1 MHEYATQK
9 ALSNTKVADLEGVS
23 VQLLDA
29 GGPFAAV
36 LPGFAP
42 RQEQLQLAAAI
53 EQTMAS
59 GGTLVAEAGT
69 GIGKTLSY
77 LVPVLE
83 SRVRA
88 IISTGTKTLQDQLY
102 FRDLP
107 LVKKALGSTLKTA
120 LLKGRANYLCLY
132 RMEQARSE
140 GRLPSRDS
148 IAELEGIRH
157 WALASEDG
165 DLSISAVIGEDS
177 PLWPLVTSTAENCL
191 GSDCPQFDDCFVARA
206 RRAAQDADVVVV
218 NHHLLFA
225 DMAIKQGGFGE
236 VLPGASVFIV
246 DEAHQSPDTALQF
259 FSTTLSTRQI
269 NDLCGDILAEAA
281 ATSGGLT
288 VVRNEIA
295 HCRQMLKEFQAVCA
309 DTLADRGP
317 WQEMLDQAGV
327 RDALQSLD
335 ASIAALKPVIDPL
348 NGASRGMDACIQRFA
363 EIQAHFDHLDKPVP
377 ATEVR
382 WFERRGRGMAI
393 HTTPLDISSVFSSFR
408 EQLDAAWVFTSATL
422 SVNGKF
428 DHFVRQLGLQDADTL
443 NLDSPFDYQNHALMW
458 LPEGLPEPREP
469 SFVPELL
476 EQVLPVLE
484 ASGGRAFMLFTSHRA
499 LRQAAEL
506 LVDKT
511 SHPLFVQGEMPRSM
525 LLEAF
530 RKSGE
535 GILLGSASFW
545 GGVDVLGEA
554 LSLVIIDK
562 LPFAPPNDP
571 VMVARSNE
579 LRQHGGNPFMELFVP
594 QAVIALKQG
603 AGRLIRDV
611 NDRGVL
617 VICDRRL
624 RSRGY
629 GKIFLDSLPP
639 MQQTAERD
647 QVVGFFRAQAEKIKH
662 ESTGH

>member
-1 MHEYATQK
+1 MSRSK
-9 ALSNTKVADLEGVS
+9 ADSA
-23 VQLLDA
+23 QLLDS
-29 GGPFAAV
+29 GGPFESV

-53 EQTMAS
+53 EKTITT

-77 LVPVLE
+77 LVPVLKGSE
-83 SRVRA
+83 RT

-132 RMEQARSE
+132 RMEQARKD
-140 GRLPSRDS
+140 GRLPSRES
-148 IAELEGIRH
+148 ITEIEAIRQ
-157 WALASEDG
+157 WAPTSLDG
-165 DLSISAVIGEDS
+165 DLSVSSVMAEDS
-177 PLWPLVTSTAENCL
+177 ELWSMVTSTADNCL
-191 GSDCPQFDDCFVARA
+191 GSDCPDFEACFVARA
-206 RRAAQDADVVVV
+206 RREAQDADVVVV

-225 DMAIKQGGFGE
+225 DMAIKHSGFGE

-246 DEAHQSPDTALQF
+246 DEAHHAPETASQF
-259 FSTTLSTRQI
+259 FSSSLSTRQI
-269 NDLCGDILAEAA
+269 SDLCRDLLGEAA
-281 ATSGGLT
+281 ETSGGMA
-288 VVRNEIA
+288 VVRDEVA
-295 HCRQMLKEFQAVCA
+295 HCRQVLKEFQ
-309 DTLADRGP
+309 LACHDNLEDRGT
-317 WQEMLDQAGV
+317 WDDMLNRSEV

-335 ASIAALKPVIDPL
+335 LAVGELKPVVEPMQ
-348 NGASRGMDACIQRFA
+348 GASRGMDACVQRLA

-377 ATEVR
+377 DTEVR
-382 WFERRGRGMAI
+382 WFERRGQGVSI
-393 HTTPLDISSVFSSFR
+393 HTTPLDISNLFSSFC
-408 EQLDAAWVFTSATL
+408 EQIDAAWVFTSATL
-422 SVNGKF
+422 SVNGGF

-443 NLDSPFDYQNHALMW
+443 NLDSPFDYGNHALMW
-458 LPEGLPEPREP
+458 LPADLPEPREQ

-476 EQVLPVLE
+476 EQVLPVLK
-484 ASGGRAFMLFTSHRA
+484 ASKGRAFMLFTSHRA

-506 LVDKT
+506 LKPKIDY
-511 SHPLFVQGEMPRSM
+511 PLFVQGEMPRSM

-530 RKSGE
+530 RESGE

-545 GGVDVLGEA
+545 GGVDVMGEA

-571 VMVARSNE
+571 VMVARSNQ
-579 LRQHGGNPFMELFVP
+579 LRQHGGNPFMELFLP

-624 RSRGY
+624 TTKGY
-629 GKIFLDSLPP
+629 GSVFLESLPP

-647 QVVGFFRAQAEKIKH
+647 RVVEFFEN
-662 ESTGH
+662 EPTGD

>member
-1 MHEYATQK
+1 
-9 ALSNTKVADLEGVS
+9 VADS
-23 VQLLDA
+23 RDSSSQLLDS
-29 GGPFAAV
+29 GGPFEAV

-42 RQEQLQLAAAI
+42 RQEQLQLAEAI
-53 EQTMAS
+53 EKAIAT

-83 SRVRA
+83 GGERA

-107 LVKKALGSTLKTA
+107 MVKKALGSTLKTA

-140 GRLPSRDS
+140 GRLPSTES
-148 IAELEGIRH
+148 VSELEDIRQ
-157 WALASEDG
+157 WAPVTKDG
-165 DLSISAVIGEDS
+165 DLSISSVIAEDS
-177 PLWPLVTSTAENCL
+177 ELWPLVTSTAENCL
-191 GSDCPQFDDCFVARA
+191 GSDCPDFEACFVANA
-206 RRAAQDADVVVV
+206 RREAQEADVVVV

-246 DEAHQSPDTALQF
+246 DEAHQAPDTASQF
-259 FSTTLSTRQI
+259 FSTSLSSKQI
-269 NDLCGDILAEAA
+269 SDLCRDILAEAA
-281 ATSGGLT
+281 ETSGGLAT
-288 VVRNEIA
+288 VRNEVA
-295 HCRQMLKEFQAVCA
+295 HCRQALKEFQATCSEYL
-309 DTLADRGP
+309 DDRGS
-317 WQEMLDQAGV
+317 WREMLDQETV
-327 RDALQSLD
+327 RDALQTLD
-335 ASIAALKPVIDPL
+335 SAILALKPVIDPL
-348 NGASRGMDACIQRFA
+348 AGASRGMDACLQRFA
-363 EIQAHFDHLDKPVP
+363 ETQAHFDHLDKPVP

-382 WFERRGRGMAI
+382 WFELRGRGVAI
-393 HTTPLDISSVFSSFR
+393 HTTPLDVSAVFASFR

-422 SVNGKF
+422 SVNGRF
-428 DHFVRQLGLQDADTL
+428 DHFVQQLGLQEADTL
-443 NLDSPFDYQNHALMW
+443 NLDSPFDYQNNALMW
-458 LPEGLPEPREP
+458 LPEDIPEPREQ

-476 EQVLPVLE
+476 RQVQPVLE
-484 ASGGRAFMLFTSHRA
+484 ASKGRAFMLFTSHRA

-506 LVDKT
+506 LAGKT

-530 RKSGE
+530 RKSGD

-545 GGVDVLGEA
+545 GGVDVMGEA

-571 VMVARSNE
+571 VLVARSNE
-579 LRQHGGNPFMELFVP
+579 VRQHGGNPFMELFLP
-594 QAVIALKQG
+594 QAVISLKQG

-624 RSRGY
+624 RTKGY
-629 GKIFLDSLPP
+629 GSVFLDSLPP
-639 MQQTAERD
+639 MKQVAERD
-647 QVVGFFRAQAEKIKH
+647 EVVEFFKH
-662 ESTGH
+662 GNKSS

>member
-1 MHEYATQK
+1 MEGASAK
-9 ALSNTKVADLEGVS
+9 ALN
-23 VQLLDA
+23 A
-29 GGPFAAV
+29 GGPFEAV

-42 RQEQLQLAAAI
+42 RDEQLQLAAAI
-53 EQTMAS
+53 EHTISS

-83 SRVRA
+83 SRERT

-107 LVKKALGSTLKTA
+107 IVKKALGSTLKTA

-132 RMEQARSE
+132 RMEQARTE

-148 IAELEGIRH
+148 VSELEDIRQ
-157 WALASEDG
+157 WVPVTEDG
-165 DLSISAVIGEDS
+165 DLSISSVIAEDS
-177 PLWPLVTSTAENCL
+177 ELWPLVTSTAENCL
-191 GSDCPQFDDCFVARA
+191 GSDCPRFEECFVVRA
-206 RRAAQDADVVVV
+206 RREAQEADVVVV

-225 DMAIKQGGFGE
+225 DMAIKQSGFGE
-236 VLPGASVFIV
+236 VLPGAAVFIV
-246 DEAHQSPDTALQF
+246 DEAHQAPETASQF
-259 FSTTLSTRQI
+259 FSTSLSSRQI
-269 NDLCGDILAEAA
+269 SDLCSDILAEAA
-281 ATSGGLT
+281 ETSGGLAT
-288 VVRNEIA
+288 VRSEVA
-295 HCRQMLKEFQAVCA
+295 HCRQTLKEFQAACA
-309 DTLADRGP
+309 DTLDDRGT
-317 WQEMLDQAGV
+317 WQEMLDQLTV
-327 RDALQSLD
+327 REALQSLD
-335 ASIAALKPVIDPL
+335 AAIMALKPVVDPL
-348 NGASRGMDACIQRFA
+348 NGASKGMDACIQRFA
-363 EIQAHFDHLDKPVP
+363 EILAHFDHLDKPVP
-377 ATEVR
+377 ETEVR
-382 WFERRGRGMAI
+382 WFERRGRGVAI
-393 HTTPLDISSVFSSFR
+393 HTTPLDVSSVFSSFR

-428 DHFVRQLGLQDADTL
+428 DHFVQQLGLQEADTL

-458 LPEGLPEPREP
+458 LPEGLPEPREQ

-476 EQVLPVLE
+476 QQVRPVLE
-484 ASGGRAFMLFTSHRA
+484 ASKGRAFMLFTSHRA

-506 LVDKT
+506 LAGKT
-511 SHPLFVQGEMPRSM
+511 AHPLFVQGEMPRSM
-525 LLEAF
+525 LLEKF
-530 RKSGE
+530 RESGD

-545 GGVDVLGEA
+545 GGVDVMGEA

-579 LRQHGGNPFMELFVP
+579 LRQHGGNPFMELFLP

-624 RSRGY
+624 RTKGY
-629 GKIFLDSLPP
+629 GSIFLESLPP
-639 MQQTAERD
+639 MLQTAERD
-647 QVVGFFRAQAEKIKH
+647 QVVEFFTEGNKT
-662 ESTGH
+662 S

>member
-1 MHEYATQK
+1 M
-9 ALSNTKVADLEGVS
+9 
-23 VQLLDA
+23 QLLDA
-29 GGPFAAV
+29 GGPFESV

-42 RQEQLQLAAAI
+42 REEQLLLAAAI
-53 EQTMAS
+53 ERTITR

-77 LVPVLE
+77 LVPVLNGNQ
-83 SRVRA
+83 RT

-107 LVKKALGSTLKTA
+107 MVKQALGSTLKTA

-132 RMEQARSE
+132 RMDQARKD
-140 GRLPSRDS
+140 GRLPSRES
-148 IAELEGIRH
+148 ITELEAIRQ
-157 WALASEDG
+157 WAPTSVDG
-165 DLSISAVIGEDS
+165 DLSVSSVMAEDS
-177 PLWPLVTSTAENCL
+177 ELRPMVTSTAENCL
-191 GSDCPQFDDCFVARA
+191 GSDCPDFDACFIARA
-206 RRAAQDADVVVV
+206 RREAQAADVVVV

-225 DMAIKQGGFGE
+225 DMAIKHSGFGE

-246 DEAHQSPDTALQF
+246 DEAHQAPETASQF
-259 FSTTLSTRQI
+259 FSSSLSTRQLS
-269 NDLCGDILAEAA
+269 DLCRDLLAEAA
-281 ATSGGLT
+281 ETSGGIA
-288 VVRNEIA
+288 VVRDEVA
-295 HCRQMLKEFQAVCA
+295 HCRQVIKEFQ
-309 DTLADRGP
+309 LACHDHLDDRGT
-317 WQEMLDQAGV
+317 WDDMLNRSEV
-327 RDALQSLD
+327 RQALQSLD
-335 ASIAALKPVIDPL
+335 EAVGGLKPAADSL
-348 NGASRGMDACIQRFA
+348 QGASRGMDACLQRLA

-377 ATEVR
+377 TTEVR
-382 WFERRGRGMAI
+382 WFERRGQGVSI
-393 HTTPLDISSVFSSFR
+393 HTTPLDISNLFSSFC

-422 SVNGKF
+422 SVNGGF

-443 NLDSPFDYQNHALMW
+443 NLDSPFDYENHALLW
-458 LPEGLPEPREP
+458 LPEDLPEPREP

-476 EQVLPVLE
+476 AQVRPVLK
-484 ASGGRAFMLFTSHRA
+484 ASKGRAFILFTSHRA

-506 LVDKT
+506 LRGTID
-511 SHPLFVQGEMPRSM
+511 HPLFVQGEMPRSM

-530 RKSGE
+530 RESGD

-545 GGVDVLGEA
+545 GGVDVMGEA

-571 VMVARSNE
+571 VMVARSNQ
-579 LRQHGGNPFMELFVP
+579 LRQHGGNPFMDLFLP

-624 RSRGY
+624 KSKGY
-629 GKIFLDSLPP
+629 GSVFLDSLPP
-639 MQQTAERD
+639 MQQTADRNR
-647 QVVGFFRAQAEKIKH
+647 VVEFFSK
-662 ESTGH
+662 

>member
-1 MHEYATQK
+1 MSRSK
-9 ALSNTKVADLEGVS
+9 ADSA
-23 VQLLDA
+23 QLLDS
-29 GGPFAAV
+29 GGPFESV

-53 EQTMAS
+53 EKTITT

-77 LVPVLE
+77 LVPVLKG
-83 SRVRA
+83 SDRT

-132 RMEQARSE
+132 RMEQARKD
-140 GRLPSRDS
+140 GRLPSRES
-148 IAELEGIRH
+148 ITEIEAIRQ
-157 WALASEDG
+157 WAPTSLDG
-165 DLSISAVIGEDS
+165 DLSVSSVMAEDS
-177 PLWPLVTSTAENCL
+177 ELWSMVTSTADNCL
-191 GSDCPQFDDCFVARA
+191 GSDCPDFEACFVARA
-206 RRAAQDADVVVV
+206 RREAQDADVVVV

-225 DMAIKQGGFGE
+225 DMAIKHSGFGE

-246 DEAHQSPDTALQF
+246 DEAHHAPETASQF
-259 FSTTLSTRQI
+259 FSSSLSTRQI
-269 NDLCGDILAEAA
+269 SDLCRDLLGEAA
-281 ATSGGLT
+281 ETSGGMA
-288 VVRNEIA
+288 VVRDEVA
-295 HCRQMLKEFQAVCA
+295 HCRQVLKEFQ
-309 DTLADRGP
+309 LACHDNLEDRGT
-317 WQEMLDQAGV
+317 WDDMLNRSEV

-335 ASIAALKPVIDPL
+335 LAVGELKPVVEPMQ
-348 NGASRGMDACIQRFA
+348 GASRGMDACVQRLA

-377 ATEVR
+377 DTEVR
-382 WFERRGRGMAI
+382 WFERRGQGVSI
-393 HTTPLDISSVFSSFR
+393 HTTPLDISNLFSSFC
-408 EQLDAAWVFTSATL
+408 EQIDAAWVFTSATL
-422 SVNGKF
+422 SVNGGF

-443 NLDSPFDYQNHALMW
+443 NLDSPFDYGNHALMW
-458 LPEGLPEPREP
+458 LPADLPEPREQ

-476 EQVLPVLE
+476 EQVLPVLK
-484 ASGGRAFMLFTSHRA
+484 ASKGRAFMLFTSHRA

-506 LVDKT
+506 LKPKIDY
-511 SHPLFVQGEMPRSM
+511 PLFVQGEMPRSM

-530 RKSGE
+530 RESGE

-545 GGVDVLGEA
+545 GGVDVMGEA

-571 VMVARSNE
+571 VMVARSNQ
-579 LRQHGGNPFMELFVP
+579 LRQHGGNPFMELFLP

-624 RSRGY
+624 TTKGY
-629 GKIFLDSLPP
+629 GSVFLESLPP

-647 QVVGFFRAQAEKIKH
+647 RVVEFFEN
-662 ESTGH
+662 EPTGD

>member
-1 MHEYATQK
+1 M
-9 ALSNTKVADLEGVS
+9 VVDLEGAS
-23 VQLLDA
+23 AKALNA
-29 GGPFAAV
+29 GGPFEAV

-42 RQEQLQLAAAI
+42 RDEQLQLAAAI
-53 EQTMAS
+53 EQTIS
-59 GGTLVAEAGT
+59 NGGTLVAEAGT
-69 GIGKTLSY
+69 GIGKTLAY

-83 SRVRA
+83 SRERT

-102 FRDLP
+102 FRDMP
-107 LVKKALGSTLKTA
+107 MVKKALGSTLKTA

-132 RMEQARSE
+132 RMEQARTE

-148 IAELEGIRH
+148 VSELENIRQ
-157 WALASEDG
+157 WVPVTQDG
-165 DLSISAVIGEDS
+165 DLSISSVIGEDS
-177 PLWPLVTSTAENCL
+177 ELWPLVTSTAENCL
-191 GSDCPQFDDCFVARA
+191 GSDCPEFEECFVVRA
-206 RRAAQDADVVVV
+206 RREAQEADVVVV

-225 DMAIKQGGFGE
+225 DMAIKQSGFGE
-236 VLPGASVFIV
+236 VLPGAAVFIV
-246 DEAHQSPDTALQF
+246 DEAHHAPETASQF
-259 FSTTLSTRQI
+259 FSTSLSSRQI
-269 NDLCGDILAEAA
+269 SDLCGDILAEAA
-281 ATSGGLT
+281 ETSGGLAT
-288 VVRNEIA
+288 VRNEVA
-295 HCRQMLKEFQAVCA
+295 HCRQTLKEFQAACA
-309 DTLADRGP
+309 DTLDDRGT
-317 WQEMLDQAGV
+317 WQEMLDQPAV
-327 RDALQSLD
+327 REALQSLD
-335 ASIAALKPVIDPL
+335 AAVAALKPVIDPL

-363 EIQAHFDHLDKPVP
+363 EILAHFDHLDKPVP
-377 ATEVR
+377 ETEVR
-382 WFERRGRGMAI
+382 WFERRGRGVAI
-393 HTTPLDISSVFSSFR
+393 HTTPLDVSSVFSSFR

-428 DHFVRQLGLQDADTL
+428 DHFVQQLGLQEADTL

-476 EQVLPVLE
+476 QQVRPVLE
-484 ASGGRAFMLFTSHRA
+484 ASKGRAFMLFTSHRA

-506 LVDKT
+506 LAGKT
-511 SHPLFVQGEMPRSM
+511 DHPLFVQGEMPRSM
-525 LLEAF
+525 LLEKF
-530 RKSGE
+530 RQSGD

-545 GGVDVLGEA
+545 GGVDVMGEA

-579 LRQHGGNPFMELFVP
+579 LRQHGGNPFMELFLP

-624 RSRGY
+624 RSKGY
-629 GKIFLDSLPP
+629 GSIFLESLPP
-639 MQQTAERD
+639 MRQTVERD
-647 QVVGFFRAQAEKIKH
+647 QVVEFFTEGDKA
-662 ESTGH
+662 T